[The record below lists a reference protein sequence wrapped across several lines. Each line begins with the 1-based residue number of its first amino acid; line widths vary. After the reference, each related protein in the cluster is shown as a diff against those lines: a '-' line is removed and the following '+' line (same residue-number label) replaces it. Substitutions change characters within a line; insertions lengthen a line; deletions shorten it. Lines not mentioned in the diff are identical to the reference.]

1 MGIPRLRMFA
11 GPNGSGKSTIK
22 DVIPTQM
29 KGVYINP
36 DDIESD
42 AKASGTLYF
51 EDYSVYLSKTEIER
65 YFYQSPLTVK
75 ASLAS
80 QLKALTFEEN
90 YIIFPASVPPN
101 SYLASIASALIRA
114 QLITSKTDFTFET
127 VMSSNDKIHVLKDSR
142 NAGFK
147 NYLYYI
153 ATDDP
158 AINIQ
163 RVSNRVSTGGHAVPE
178 EKIRQRYYR
187 SLDLLLDAIKLADR
201 AFIFDNSGSENTWL
215 AEVTPEGEIETK
227 TEELPDW
234 FYRHVVQKLSP

>member
-1 MGIPRLRMFA
+1 MARL
-11 GPNGSGKSTIK
+11 
-22 DVIPTQM
+22 
-29 KGVYINP
+29 
-36 DDIESD
+36 
-42 AKASGTLYF
+42 
-51 EDYSVYLSKTEIER
+51 
-65 YFYQSPLTVK
+65 
-75 ASLAS
+75 
-80 QLKALTFEEN
+80 
-90 YIIFPASVPPN
+90 PN

-127 VMSSNDKIHVLKDSR
+127 VMSSNDKIQVLKDSR

-215 AEVTPEGEIETK
+215 AEVTPEGRSKLRPRSYPTGFIVMSCK
-227 TEELPDW
+227 SLAPNLPS
-234 FYRHVVQKLSP
+234 LT